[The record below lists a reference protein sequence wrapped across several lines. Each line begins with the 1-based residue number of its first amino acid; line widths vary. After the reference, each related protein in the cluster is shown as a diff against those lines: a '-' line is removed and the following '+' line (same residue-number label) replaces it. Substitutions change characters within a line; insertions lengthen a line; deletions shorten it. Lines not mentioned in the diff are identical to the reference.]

1 MRNPRDSLLYAS
13 IACAVIGVHDVARAQ
28 TTFPDGYLSLA
39 VAIAN
44 TALPEFQT
52 TLVADPRYAGSNC
65 DMNVKTLAS
74 SKAKRFLPR
83 PYKAGQTRASIAR
96 DYSVIVVVCAT
107 SVTDGIF
114 TLLGEKSLQF
124 TKTHPSTP
132 VQITAMVAS
141 SLAGP
146 SGCFPRNCNGSLRKS
161 LSPCGPL
168 C

>member
-1 MRNPRDSLLYAS
+1 MSHLRNSVLYAS
-13 IACAVIGVHDVARAQ
+13 IACAAIGVHDVARAQ

-39 VAIAN
+39 VAIAK

-52 TLVADPRYAGSNC
+52 ALIADPRYAGSNC
-65 DMNVKTLAS
+65 DSNVKTLAS
-74 SKAKRFLPR
+74 NKAKRFLPR
-83 PYKAGQTRASIAR
+83 PYKVGQTRASIAR

-107 SVTDGIF
+107 SVTEGIF
-114 TLLGEKSLQF
+114 TLLGENSLQF

-141 SLAGP
+141 SPSGP
-146 SGCFPRNCNGSLRKS
+146 AGCFPRNCNGSLRKS